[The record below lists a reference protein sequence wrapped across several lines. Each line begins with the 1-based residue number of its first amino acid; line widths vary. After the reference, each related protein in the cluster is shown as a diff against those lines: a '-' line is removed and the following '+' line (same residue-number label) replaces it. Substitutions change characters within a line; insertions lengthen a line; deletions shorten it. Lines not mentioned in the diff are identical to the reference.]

1 MDEKVPYIVF
11 ESEMARHERTIKR
24 LVTLLIITIALLFAS
39 NAAWLWFFNQFDII
53 SDEITVDGTQAG
65 NANFIGQD
73 GVINNGRGEVQE
85 DGTEE

>member
-1 MDEKVPYIVF
+1 MDKDVPYIAF
-11 ESEMARHERTIKR
+11 EAEMARHERTIKR
-24 LVTLLIITIALLFAS
+24 LVTLLILTVGLLFAS
-39 NAAWLWFFNQFDII
+39 NVAWLWFFNSFDII

-85 DGTEE
+85 DATQE

>member
-11 ESEMARHERTIKR
+11 EGEMTRHERTIKR
-24 LVTLLIITIALLFAS
+24 LVSLLILTIALLFIS
-39 NAAWLWFFNQFDII
+39 NIAWLYFFNSFDII

-85 DGTEE
+85 DTTQE